1 MKAICLLGLKPNQ
14 IWIEFLNKFKNY
26 DIYIMIDDS
35 KNYTEQFKEYK
46 NVKILHVPDKV
57 CEKKHF
63 SKTTSFCVGKRI
75 TSWDRALYYFSTLNK
90 KHKYV
95 WFIEE
100 DVFFNS
106 EKTLADIDKKYPTS
120 DLLSSITKDKEHSK
134 EWYHWN
140 RFEINLPEPHYK
152 CMCCAVRMSQ
162 VMLSK
167 IKQYVKENKQS
178 CFLEAFFPT
187 LCISNNLKHD
197 TPKELDDI
205 VYRKEYTLGEI
216 NKTNLFHPFKD
227 AILHTLLRNTLKVS
241 KINNKTRKIK
251 NLILC

>member
-1 MKAICLLGLKPNQ
+1 MKAICLLGIKPNE
-14 IWIEFLNKFKNY
+14 IWIDFFNKFKNY
-26 DIYIMIDDS
+26 DIFIMIDNKDYI
-35 KNYTEQFKEYK
+35 NQYKEYK
-46 NVKILHVPDKV
+46 NVKIIHVSDKI

-63 SKTTSFCVGKRI
+63 TNTTFSLNKRI
-75 TSWDRALYYFSTLNK
+75 TSWDRALLYFSST
-90 KHKYV
+90 KYDHV

-106 EKTLADIDKKYPTS
+106 EKTLTDIDKKYPTS

-134 EWYHWN
+134 EWCNW
-140 RFEINLPEPHYK
+140 EKVKVNLPEPHFM
-152 CMCCAVRMSQ
+152 CMCCAVRMSK

-167 IKQYVKENKQS
+167 IKEHVKEHKES
-178 CFLEAFFPT
+178 LFLEIFFPT
-187 LCISNNLKHD
+187 LCIGNNLKHD

-227 AILHTLLRNTLKVS
+227 IILHKLLRNTLKVS
-241 KINNKTRKIK
+241 NPKNKTRKIK